1 MPQDSLSETESTR
14 TLSVSSFPSPV
25 SHWSRFAPW
34 GLNSPTLPGLL
45 PAAGWGRPE
54 PIKSG
59 IFSKIL
65 VDVKNV
71 GERAPCSYLPLPSSY
86 VFLTEHRPNETVC
99 PHLGCSCDDLGSPP
113 VLPMFKVSDEFLK
126 YSKPLLRNRR
136 KIVKSLVLFNI
147 FRCF

>member
-1 MPQDSLSETESTR
+1 MGSELSYTSWFVASCWLGQAR
-14 TLSVSSFPSPV
+14 ASI
-25 SHWSRFAPW
+25 
-34 GLNSPTLPGLL
+34 G
-45 PAAGWGRPE
+45 

-86 VFLTEHRPNETVC
+86 VFLTEHRPDETVC